1 MRDRLTEE
9 TRLKKARLRVRGLL
23 TMSSRTCE
31 SAGEA
36 VDVFPRE
43 VRQLLGRK
51 KVGTTQPIRM
61 EGKEIALM

>member
-9 TRLKKARLRVRGLL
+9 TRLKKARLRARGLL
-23 TMSSRTCE
+23 TMSTRTWE

-43 VRQLLGRK
+43 VRQLLARE
-51 KVGTTQPIRM
+51 KVGTIQKRRR
-61 EGKEIALM
+61 EGKEIALI